1 METEGTRAPA
11 PGALAVVQAF
21 VNTVDMEPGTEE
33 LRGPAELRSW
43 LAAFVL
49 MLITKPHERTWM
61 MRLAY
66 AGLCLL
72 LLGILIRV
80 LKI

>member
-1 METEGTRAPA
+1 MIKI
-11 PGALAVVQAF
+11 AF
-21 VNTVDMEPGTEE
+21 
-33 LRGPAELRSW
+33 LLW

-49 MLITKPHERTWM
+49 MLITKPNERTWV

-80 LKI
+80 VKI

>member
-1 METEGTRAPA
+1 MIRI
-11 PGALAVVQAF
+11 ALL
-21 VNTVDMEPGTEE
+21 M
-33 LRGPAELRSW
+33 W

-49 MLITKPHERTWM
+49 MLITKPRERTWM

>member
-1 METEGTRAPA
+1 MIKI
-11 PGALAVVQAF
+11 AL
-21 VNTVDMEPGTEE
+21 
-33 LRGPAELRSW
+33 LLW

-61 MRLAY
+61 VRLAY

-72 LLGILIRV
+72 LLGLLIKVIR
-80 LKI
+80 I

>member
-1 METEGTRAPA
+1 MIKI
-11 PGALAVVQAF
+11 ALL
-21 VNTVDMEPGTEE
+21 M
-33 LRGPAELRSW
+33 W
-43 LAAFVL
+43 LVAFVL
-49 MLITKPHERTWM
+49 MLIARPHERTWM
-61 MRLAY
+61 FRLAY